1 MWKLLL
7 GAEASTHNLNLK
19 ELFHFKKQAEG
30 NNFENNNIAN
40 AIPGN

>member
-7 GAEASTHNLNLK
+7 GAETSTHNLNLK
-19 ELFHFKKQAEG
+19 ELFYFKKQAEG

-40 AIPGN
+40 EIPGN